1 LNLYFEEQRNSYNKK
16 DVYLNTQK
24 KNSQRR
30 KKKKGGLEEGRL
42 KRREA

>member
-24 KNSQRR
+24 KKFTEA
-30 KKKKGGLEEGRL
+30 KKEEGRL
-42 KRREA
+42 RRREA

>member
-1 LNLYFEEQRNSYNKK
+1 LRNKENSYNKK

-42 KRREA
+42 KRRKA